1 MKAVAAIAIA
11 LLSAV
16 AAAQTQEGTLDRRHL
31 AVEVVPAPAPGA
43 SRLVIREKT
52 LELANLPIENAQAY
66 QPGFSGG
73 ALMLNAAATAHNGAY
88 WHAYRVH
95 FHKGAL
101 SVVGIE
107 WQEMTP
113 AADGTRDQLW
123 TGGSIDL
130 VKGRA
135 TLWGR
140 IVDPE
145 DLPAFQRASEYFRAR
160 QAPEGRTSYPLRL
173 HKTAPLRLADFDLT
187 GPRPVTCAYVDNRLH
202 LQWSQVD
209 GCLE

>member
-1 MKAVAAIAIA
+1 MKAVAAIALA

-16 AAAQTQEGTLDRRHL
+16 AAAQTQEGKLDRRHL
-31 AVEVVPAPAPGA
+31 AVEVVPSPEPGA

-52 LELANLPIENAQAY
+52 LELANLPIANAQAY
-66 QPGFSGG
+66 QPSFSGG
-73 ALMLNAAATAHNGAY
+73 ALLLNAAPTAHHGVY

-101 SVVGIE
+101 SIVGIE
-107 WQEMTP
+107 WQDMVP
-113 AADGTRDQLW
+113 ATDGARDQLW

-145 DLPAFQRASEYFRAR
+145 DLPAFQRAVEHFRAHHV
-160 QAPEGRTSYPLRL
+160 PEGRTSYPLRL
-173 HKTAPLRLADFDLT
+173 HKAPPLRLADFDLT
-187 GPRPVTCAYVDNRLH
+187 GPRPFPCAYVDERLH
-202 LQWSQVD
+202 LQWTQAE